1 MKRNKQEEEE
11 KEDAEAN
18 GSKKG
23 SNPKYEV

>member
-1 MKRNKQEEEE
+1 MTRNKQQEEK